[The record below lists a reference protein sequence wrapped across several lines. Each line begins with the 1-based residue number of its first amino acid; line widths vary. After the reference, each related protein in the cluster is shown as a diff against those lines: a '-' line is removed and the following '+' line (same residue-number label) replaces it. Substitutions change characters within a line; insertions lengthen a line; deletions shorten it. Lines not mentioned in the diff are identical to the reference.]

1 MRDQVHAL
9 RFDPQRNRPA
19 SAGRFFGDTLF
30 GFAVTPVPC
39 HEKGSTLAAPS
50 ANIRAH
56 QHAPVEQPPHRFS
69 GPCDTNGSKRID
81 LTTTLYGD
89 LRKLAAARM
98 AGQYGPQTLQA
109 TALVHE
115 AWLRLGGDEQPEW
128 NDRTHFF
135 AAVAGAMRHIFVDRA
150 RRRKRIRHGGG
161 LQRIDIDAWNWEL
174 ADPGKAAAN
183 DEAILMVNGALEEF
197 AAVDPQTAELI
208 NLHFFAGL
216 TISEAAEV
224 MGLAVR
230 TTKRRIAYAR
240 AWLGREIRR
249 GQAA

>member
-1 MRDQVHAL
+1 MVRGLIRNNPQIRSDNGSL
-9 RFDPQRNRPA
+9 RIHPVSSNRTD
-19 SAGRFFGDTLF
+19 SD
-30 GFAVTPVPC
+30 
-39 HEKGSTLAAPS
+39 GSNDL
-50 ANIRAH
+50 
-56 QHAPVEQPPHRFS
+56 S
-69 GPCDTNGSKRID
+69 GPSRVD

-128 NDRTHFF
+128 NDRTHLF
-135 AAVAGAMRHIFVDRA
+135 AAVAGAMRHILVDRA
-150 RRRKRIRHGGG
+150 RRRQRMRHGGG
-161 LQRIDIDAWNWEL
+161 LQRVDIDAWNWEL

-183 DEAILMVNGALEEF
+183 DEAILMVNDALEVF

-216 TISEAAEV
+216 TIPESAEV
-224 MGLAVR
+224 MGLAIR
-230 TTKRRIAYAR
+230 TAKRRIAYAR

-249 GQAA
+249 GQVA